1 VLLNKRTSK
10 SNSAHHPPLITPWK
24 PTKQQL
30 SAAEGKT
37 VPDVIAPHLR
47 VLFCGINPG
56 LYTAAVG
63 HHFARPGNR
72 FWPALFA
79 AGFTD
84 RLVSPFAERELL
96 ANGYGITNVV
106 MRATAT
112 ADQLTREELRVGGKQ
127 LAAKVARYKPAFLA
141 VLGLGAYRAA
151 WERAKAKIGPQ
162 EEPIG
167 ETVVWVL
174 PNPSGLNAHYQAKEL
189 ARLFGE
195 LKVAVDRLDSED
207 GYTLKELTARKNA
220 TT

>member
-1 VLLNKRTSK
+1 LNDSESSQT
-10 SNSAHHPPLITPWK
+10 NSLCYSEKIIVTPWK

-30 SAAEGKT
+30 IAAEGKT

-79 AGFTD
+79 AGFTE
-84 RLVSPFAERELL
+84 RLVSPFDERELL
-96 ANGYGITNVV
+96 KRGYGVTNVV

-112 ADQLTREELRVGGKQ
+112 ADQLTREELRAGGKQ
-127 LAAKVARYKPAFLA
+127 LAAKVRRHKPAVLA

-151 WERAKAKIGPQ
+151 WERPQAVIGRQ
-162 EEPIG
+162 EEMIA
-167 ETVVWVL
+167 ETAVWVL
-174 PNPSGLNAHYQAKEL
+174 PNPSGLNAHYQAKDL
-189 ARLFGE
+189 ARLFAE
-195 LKVAVDRLDSED
+195 LKLAVDRLDS
-207 GYTLKELTARKNA
+207 
-220 TT
+220 